1 MNERYK
7 YAFCLLGVLVG
18 TVGLLD
24 LIQENRQYDI
34 DRMMGLRVWCVS
46 VLGTYTI
53 D

>member
-1 MNERYK
+1 M
-7 YAFCLLGVLVG
+7 VG

-34 DRMMGLRVWCVS
+34 DRMMGLRVLCVS
-46 VLGTYTI
+46 VLCMYTI

>member
-1 MNERYK
+1 MIK
-7 YAFCLLGVLVG
+7 KPFPGGIALVG
-18 TVGLLD
+18 NVGLLD

-46 VLGTYTI
+46 VLCTYTN